1 MSCSSQRCRLHVEPV
16 CGAQCVDNRVMVR
29 TKTHSISAGCSYIYN
44 RNSPGIAVFVWTCVT
59 VCASHCTCVSPQ
71 CEWHE
76 EVSAP
81 LAIPASLRQTLSE
94 ASVSAVGSRRSR
106 AAAFGDDTTDEG
118 VACTS
123 RVRGQL
129 APDEKGVSTSSGETI
144 VRSEGEPSRTDPYCA
159 LSMRPGG
166 LGSSPIMPSSHMLVC
181 LGRRSCR
188 RADRRPRGA

>member
-1 MSCSSQRCRLHVEPV
+1 MWCVCGEPV
-16 CGAQCVDNRVMVR
+16 YLGFMHTEHYTVLLGPGKR
-29 TKTHSISAGCSYIYN
+29 ISQSRANPRDTPTYM
-44 RNSPGIAVFVWTCVT
+44 
-59 VCASHCTCVSPQ
+59 
-71 CEWHE
+71 
-76 EVSAP
+76 
-81 LAIPASLRQTLSE
+81 ASLRQTLSE